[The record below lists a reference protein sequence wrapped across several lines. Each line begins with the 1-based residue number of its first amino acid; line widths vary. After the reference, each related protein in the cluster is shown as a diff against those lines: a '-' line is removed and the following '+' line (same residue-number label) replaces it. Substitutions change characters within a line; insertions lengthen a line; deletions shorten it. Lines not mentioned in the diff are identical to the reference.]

1 MAEWA
6 FFISFIALALALIA
20 LPAALQMFCGK
31 PHIKTSYRVIR
42 VYEQLHL
49 VCTLQNPPIKNKFL
63 KALGIR
69 RKTAESVSAK
79 YTIYD
84 ERGNIIAE
92 DVIAAIRHIFGGS
105 FEGEVNLTLD
115 VSIPASETYTDFAIA
130 YCAGRT
136 VALVGDEFH
145 PSTDLLIG
153 KYTASIKIKLAEK
166 EIEETRHF
174 VVEEEGFGWRE

>member
-6 FFISFIALALALIA
+6 FSISLIALALALIG
-20 LPAALQMFCGK
+20 LPAALQMFYGK
-31 PHIKTSYRVIR
+31 PDVKTSYGVRPVDD
-42 VYEQLHL
+42 QLHL
-49 VCTLQNPPIKNKFL
+49 VCALQNPPIKNKFL

-84 ERGNIIAE
+84 ERGKIIAK
-92 DVIAAIRHIFGGS
+92 DVIAAIRHIFGGG
-105 FEGEVNLTLD
+105 FKDEVNLTLD
-115 VSIPASETYTDFAIA
+115 VSIPASEAYTDFALA
-130 YCAGRT
+130 YYAGMR

-145 PSTDLLIG
+145 PSTDLPIG

-174 VVEEEGFGWRE
+174 VVEEKGFGWRE